1 LSTLTL
7 NSIIFI
13 FKLVNEL
20 SIYSQVNDS
29 NNEEIMST
37 WLKSFI
43 EKTLETSN
51 SSYFVNYLIKLLKM
65 NHLIL
70 DSHINRIFKKL
81 NVIEFQRLIFKK
93 IYFISISLES
103 RFKPVFEQ
111 LFRYA
116 CKC

>member
-1 LSTLTL
+1 V
-7 NSIIFI
+7 SI
-13 FKLVNEL
+13 L
-20 SIYSQVNDS
+20 
-29 NNEEIMST
+29 
-37 WLKSFI
+37 LKSFI
-43 EKTLETSN
+43 VKTLETSN
-51 SSYFVNYLIKLLKM
+51 SSHFVNYLIKLLKM

-81 NVIEFQRLIFKK
+81 NVIEFKRLIFKR

-103 RFKPVFEQ
+103 RFKLVFEQ

>member
-1 LSTLTL
+1 LSTFTL
-7 NSIIFI
+7 NSIIF

-29 NNEEIMST
+29 INEEIMST
-37 WLKSFI
+37 WLKSTI

-81 NVIEFQRLIFKK
+81 NVIEFQSLIFKK
-93 IYFISISLES
+93 IYFISL
-103 RFKPVFEQ
+103 PLV
-111 LFRYA
+111 
-116 CKC
+116 

>member
-1 LSTLTL
+1 L
-7 NSIIFI
+7 
-13 FKLVNEL
+13 FKLVNEH

-29 NNEEIMST
+29 INEEIMST
-37 WLKSFI
+37 WLKSTI

-81 NVIEFQRLIFKK
+81 NVIEFQSLIFKK
-93 IYFISISLES
+93 IYFISL
-103 RFKPVFEQ
+103 PLV
-111 LFRYA
+111 
-116 CKC
+116 

>member
-1 LSTLTL
+1 MSTFTL
-7 NSIIFI
+7 NSIIF

-29 NNEEIMST
+29 INEEIMST
-37 WLKSFI
+37 WLKSTI

-81 NVIEFQRLIFKK
+81 NVIEFQSLIFKK
-93 IYFISISLES
+93 IYFISL
-103 RFKPVFEQ
+103 PLV
-111 LFRYA
+111 
-116 CKC
+116 

>member
-1 LSTLTL
+1 MIELIWANYNESNCDHIFECLGNIFEVISRLSTLTL

-51 SSYFVNYLIKLLKM
+51 SSYFVNYLIKLL
-65 NHLIL
+65 N
-70 DSHINRIFKKL
+70 FG
-81 NVIEFQRLIFKK
+81 FAYQ
-93 IYFISISLES
+93 
-103 RFKPVFEQ
+103 
-111 LFRYA
+111 
-116 CKC
+116 

>member
-1 LSTLTL
+1 MSTFTL
-7 NSIIFI
+7 NSIIF

-29 NNEEIMST
+29 INEEIMST
-37 WLKSFI
+37 WLKSTI

-81 NVIEFQRLIFKK
+81 NLIEFQSLIFKK
-93 IYFISISLES
+93 IYFISL
-103 RFKPVFEQ
+103 PLV
-111 LFRYA
+111 
-116 CKC
+116 